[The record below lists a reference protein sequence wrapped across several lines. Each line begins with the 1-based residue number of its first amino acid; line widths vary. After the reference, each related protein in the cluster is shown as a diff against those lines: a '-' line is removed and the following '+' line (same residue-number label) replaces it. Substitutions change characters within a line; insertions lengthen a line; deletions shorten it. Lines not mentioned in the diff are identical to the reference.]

1 MKRFSI
7 KRYLAGV
14 LSLCLLFPH
23 ASYAFTGGD
32 DLYNEHVKKLVLPK
46 SYDFDGSGNVSI
58 IKYDNAPKVWY
69 FYDDKKQLIRE
80 NNALQNQ
87 TMTYDYDNRGN
98 ILNKTIYDFTC
109 DDVRNRTPNKC
120 ITYKYNR
127 DDELV
132 YYNGQ
137 NITYDEYGNVIKYRD
152 GWNFTWENGKI
163 SEAVSPKSSATYGY
177 NDDGRR
183 ITKRVNNDLVNFD
196 FTEDHLI
203 QKNAKHTIKW
213 YLPGENGSKHFN
225 CDGKDYSYI
234 CNLESDVIG
243 IVDSNNQCVANYTY
257 DSWGKLISISS

>member
-127 DDELV
+127 NDELV

-137 NITYDEYGNVIKYRD
+137 NITYDEYGNVI
-152 GWNFTWENGKI
+152 
-163 SEAVSPKSSATYGY
+163 
-177 NDDGRR
+177 
-183 ITKRVNNDLVNFD
+183 
-196 FTEDHLI
+196 
-203 QKNAKHTIKW
+203 
-213 YLPGENGSKHFN
+213 
-225 CDGKDYSYI
+225 
-234 CNLESDVIG
+234 
-243 IVDSNNQCVANYTY
+243 
-257 DSWGKLISISS
+257 